1 MPASNQEILFKD
13 AELVA
18 ELRDIELHQKERR
31 QYEEARKPPGM
42 PTQRSRRMS
51 ANGSPPRTSHSVK
64 SSPNFATRDVESDLK
79 STHKHSTQDLRTR
92 NLGRKVGQ
100 KAKRKLSASGRAAIV
115 AALKKRWAA
124 KRATA
129 KAQQST
135 ASKKAHGKAAKKRP
149 PRKPQRLP
157 LRRRR
162 RKLLRNGLM
171 LPESRHTA

>member
-18 ELRDIELHQKERR
+18 ELRDIELHQEERR

-79 STHKHSTQDLRTR
+79 STHKHSTQDRRTR

-124 KRATA
+124 KRSDGEGPAVNRLQEGA
-129 KAQQST
+129 RE
-135 ASKKAHGKAAKKRP
+135 GCEEEAAKK
-149 PRKPQRLP
+149 
-157 LRRRR
+157 
-162 RKLLRNGLM
+162 
-171 LPESRHTA
+171 TAATAAPATTT